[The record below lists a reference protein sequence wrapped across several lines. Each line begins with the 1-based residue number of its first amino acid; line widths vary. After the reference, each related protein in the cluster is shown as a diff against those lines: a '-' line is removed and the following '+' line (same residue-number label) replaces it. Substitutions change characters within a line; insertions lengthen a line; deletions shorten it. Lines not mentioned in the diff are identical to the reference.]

1 MKKRISF
8 LLTAVLAVSSCGT
21 ASYTSSSGQRFD
33 DGLYSTP
40 QTVDRSQL
48 ELARQETET
57 LTQKTKESEIYLD
70 TEVPYKT
77 RNSGTGTIII
87 PENKA
92 AVINVAGTGT
102 TITVAGD
109 PFDQF
114 YYDTNPWSYYR
125 QSVFRSSYWDP
136 WYYARYRNYYDPW
149 YWSYDPWYGP
159 DWWYFDSWYYNPWRY
174 DPWYYDYW
182 HWGHHHCHYYP
193 HYCGWYGG
201 FGHWTGSG
209 HIHVTSSRNVY
220 FGHRSSTGF
229 SGSRTNHRGSS
240 AVSSSSGQRVPSD
253 NRVGIGSSSS
263 VSRRSS
269 SFSSR
274 SAGTKN
280 PASGSGRTFSS
291 ASSRRVTA
299 GNRSGIVST
308 SRPNTG
314 RPSGNNSHGHIV
326 SGSGNPAGSNIS
338 GTLYGGRRAVQSYRG
353 SGSSGHTSSASRG
366 SVYSGQSNFRRPAV
380 SGTPSNGSPSYNRSS
395 SYRTSTSSGQ
405 SYNRGSSYNS
415 HITEAPHITVL
426 HPALAAVLHTEVHH
440 QCQQE
445 AVLCH
450 PEADQ
455 DIQVEA
461 VHLPEEAHHQ

>member
-33 DGLYSTP
+33 DGLYSSP
-40 QTVDRSQL
+40 QTVDRTQL
-48 ELARQETET
+48 ELARQESEA
-57 LTQKTKESEIYLD
+57 LAKKTKESEIYLD

-77 RNSGTGTIII
+77 PDSGTSTIII

-114 YYDTNPWSYYR
+114 YYDANPWSYYR
-125 QSVFRSSYWDP
+125 PSAFRSSYWDP

-149 YWSYDPWYGP
+149 YWSFRYDPWYVF
-159 DWWYFDSWYYNPWRY
+159 DWWYYDSWYYNPWRY

-182 HWGHHHCHYYP
+182 HWGHHHWHYHH

-201 FGHWTGSG
+201 FGHWGGSG
-209 HIHVTSSRNVY
+209 HIHASSSRNVY

-229 SGSRTNHRGSS
+229 SGPRTNHRGSS
-240 AVSSSSGQRVPSD
+240 VASTSSGRRVPSD
-253 NRVGIGSSSS
+253 NRLGVGSSSS

-274 SAGTKN
+274 SSGTRN
-280 PASGSGRTFSS
+280 TATGSGRTFSS

-299 GNRSGIVST
+299 GSRSGIVST
-308 SRPNTG
+308 ARPGTG
-314 RPSGNNSHGHIV
+314 RPSGNSSQGHIV
-326 SGSGNPAGSNIS
+326 SGSGNSAGSDMT

-353 SGSSGHTSSASRG
+353 SSTSGHTSSASRG
-366 SVYSGQSNFRRPAV
+366 SVYSRQSNFRRPTV
-380 SGTPSNGSPSYNRSS
+380 SGNTSNGNSAYNRSS
-395 SYRTSTSSGQ
+395 SYRSSSSGQ
-405 SYNRGSSYNS
+405 DYNRGSSYNS
-415 HITEAPHITVL
+415 SSSSFGRSSSYRSSSSMSTRSSTMSSGSRSGYSGGSGSSSGGSSSSVRRR
-426 HPALAAVLHTEVHH
+426 
-440 QCQQE
+440 
-445 AVLCH
+445 
-450 PEADQ
+450 
-455 DIQVEA
+455 
-461 VHLPEEAHHQ
+461 